1 MSIQPHNN
9 RTTPRVVNH
18 GDGTHS
24 EAAVLSGTRE
34 YSVADKVRVNI
45 GAASVAAALPPLSEV
60 RELYV
65 LGSARCF
72 FRTGDSN
79 VSASAATA
87 HPLPADERFHLRIP
101 AGHTHIA
108 VIRDAA
114 DGVLDVVPVA

>member
-1 MSIQPHNN
+1 MQQIGLDAG
-9 RTTPRVVNH
+9 TGIPRLMHLNDV
-18 GDGTHS
+18 
-24 EAAVLSGTRE
+24 AGTRE
-34 YSVADKVRVNI
+34 YAVANKVRVNI
-45 GAASVAAALPPLSEV
+45 SAASVAAALPPLSEV

-65 LGSARCF
+65 LSSARCF
-72 FRTGDSN
+72 FRTGASD
-79 VSASAATA
+79 VTASAATA